1 MPINTIDMICI
12 YEEED
17 RFEMVS
23 TDESVIFYHEP
34 GKDNSVSV
42 HLDEQR
48 VRELTSWLLLWLHTR
63 GETS

>member
-1 MPINTIDMICI
+1 MPIDTLDMTCM
-12 YEEED
+12 YEHED
-17 RFEMVS
+17 GFEMVS

-34 GKDNSVSV
+34 GKDNSASV